1 MKQARAGLHRREA
14 VLLMGASILAYGCG
28 GSDDSKQEDMSK
40 VVAEEEREINSQE
53 SLLLQY
59 LRTGALPFWVSG
71 MFAKNWLDN
80 MNFNNLPPDL
90 VRYYRNAGSAYRNL
104 VGAQSI
110 WETIPVEVRMGGSEA
125 LRKFHSSRDWSHF
138 IPQSLGGSDSATAG
152 IFEDKMLNRIRGAAP
167 MSAEEIAQAR
177 AALNTEAVRS
187 AVKFTAGSMVGVSLV
202 VAATEFTFA
211 VMEYGLLYQ
220 EGKLS
225 QAEMNSMIAQHVLE
239 NAALAIVVAGL
250 VVGLTIVFPP
260 LLPVLSH
267 MTLPMAF
274 ASLALVG
281 HRFYTLDAEWKQRVG
296 LAPLQEAW
304 DESKAVS
311 MQVWEEASSVFA
323 QFQQR
328 LEDASEWVLREAD
341 AVSQWLS
348 HGTWVF
354 GIVHLEASAA
364 LERVLAWL
372 RETFSP
378 VVP

>member
-1 MKQARAGLHRREA
+1 MFRREI
-14 VLLMGASILAYGCG
+14 VLLIGTSLLAHGCG
-28 GSDDSKQEDMSK
+28 GSDDSTKEDISTI
-40 VVAEEEREINSQE
+40 VAEEKRESISLE

-59 LRTGALPFWVSG
+59 VRTGALPFWVSG
-71 MFAKNWLDN
+71 MFAKSWLDN
-80 MNFNNLPPDL
+80 LNFNTLPPDL
-90 VRYYRNAGSAYRNL
+90 TRYYRNAGSTYRNL

-110 WETIPVEVRMGGSEA
+110 WETIPKEVRMGGPDA
-125 LRKFHSSRDWSHF
+125 VRNFHSSRDWSHF

-167 MSAEEIAQAR
+167 MTAEEIAQAR

-187 AVKFTAGSMVGVSLV
+187 SVRLTASSMVGGGLV
-202 VAATEFTFA
+202 VAVTEGTFA

-225 QAEMNSMIAQHVLE
+225 QAEMHSKIAQHLLQ
-239 NAALAIVVAGL
+239 NAALAIVVTGL

-274 ASLALVG
+274 VSFALVG
-281 HRFYTLDAEWKQRVG
+281 HRFYTLGTEWKQRVG
-296 LAPLQEAW
+296 IAQLQEAW
-304 DESKAVS
+304 DESKAVP

-323 QFQQR
+323 RFQQQ
-328 LEDASEWVLREAD
+328 LGDASEWVLREAD
-341 AVSQWLS
+341 DVSQWLQ
-348 HGTWVF
+348 GTWGFIQV
-354 GIVHLEASAA
+354 GAGRISVDAGAA
-364 LERVLAWL
+364 LEWLIAWL

-378 VVP
+378 VVF

>member
-1 MKQARAGLHRREA
+1 
-14 VLLMGASILAYGCG
+14 
-28 GSDDSKQEDMSK
+28 
-40 VVAEEEREINSQE
+40 
-53 SLLLQY
+53 
-59 LRTGALPFWVSG
+59 
-71 MFAKNWLDN
+71 MFAKSWLGN
-80 MNFNNLPPDL
+80 LNFNTLPPDL
-90 VRYYRNAGSAYRNL
+90 IGYYRTAGSTYRNL

-110 WETIPVEVRMGGSEA
+110 WETIPNEVRMGGLNA
-125 LRKFHSSRDWSHF
+125 VRKFHSSRDWSHF

-167 MSAEEIAQAR
+167 MTAEEIARAR

-187 AVKFTAGSMVGVSLV
+187 TVRLTASSMVGWGLV
-202 VAATEFTFA
+202 VAATEGTFA
-211 VMEYGLLYQ
+211 IMEYGLMFQ

-225 QAEMNSMIAQHVLE
+225 QAEMHSKIAQHLLQ
-239 NAALAIVVAGL
+239 NAALAIVVSGL

-274 ASLALVG
+274 AGFALVG
-281 HRFYTLDAEWKQRVG
+281 QRFYTLDAEWKQRVG

-304 DESKAVS
+304 DESKAIS

-323 QFQQR
+323 RFQQQ
-328 LEDASEWVLREAD
+328 LGEASEWVLREAD
-341 AVSQWLS
+341 DVAQWLQ
-348 HGTWVF
+348 GTWGFIQV
-354 GIVHLEASAA
+354 GAGRISVDASAA
-364 LERVLAWL
+364 LEWVLAWL